1 MKLELLAICLGW
13 AALSQAGLG
22 QAARFSAPRPSANLA
37 TGLRA
42 PGLAIRLAPSGAYT
56 LRYAPM
62 HLVLSGN
69 LPGRTDAIRTAS
81 GADAVG
87 AYQEMEAAYGR
98 GSRTAVVRLYPAR
111 RAVLFLDRHRGADPN
126 TAPFPSLSGVPA
138 GLLRYSYRVVS
149 FSPIDFGKLDPQGP
163 WVFFDP
169 ERNTFIFSPAD
180 NFLVSELSS
189 ASGSSAQ
196 PMTMTSGISTGIAS
210 LPSGFVHGTWLVF
223 GRGITHTQ
231 DAWGEILQRINH
243 KRPVPND
250 ADVVLKR
257 FGYWTD
263 NGATYYYKFI
273 PSLGYEGT
281 LLALR
286 DRFRQLGVPLGYMQL
301 DSWWYPKHKGASGGG
316 RGAVIYRA
324 DPTIF
329 SDGLA
334 SFHQRLQL
342 PLATHAR
349 WIAKTSPYR
358 RRYKMSNNVIIDPRF
373 WSATADYLHAAGVVV
388 YEQDWLNRSARPAID
403 ITQSQAFLQQMAG
416 SMAAQGIGIQYCMA
430 LPAYFLASTQFQN
443 LRTIRVSDDHFLPAR
458 YDDFLYTSGLAH
470 AVGLW
475 PWSDVFMSSE
485 LSNLVLSTL
494 SAGPVGTGDAL
505 DSIDAANL
513 RRALRADSVI
523 LKPDT
528 PLLPT
533 DSVYIADA
541 SAGAAPTPMIASTRT
556 SFGSATETYV
566 VSYPRTGKNPAAQPG
581 QDANAPDATTS
592 LASLGIRGAVYAWD
606 WRKQQG
612 TLIPANGTLA
622 FHYAD
627 GWDYMVLAPLNRRGI
642 ALLGDVSRIVP
653 LARKRFVS
661 VSNTDSVRAT
671 VVFARAEESIVLTGF
686 SQRQPHVQA
695 LLGSA
700 SGLSYDAAAQLFSF
714 KLSPGSQGLAK
725 VRIF

>member
-1 MKLELLAICLGW
+1 MLLPICLGW
-13 AALSQAGLG
+13 ITLCQAGISQA
-22 QAARFSAPRPSANLA
+22 ASRSAPQPPTSSGA
-37 TGLRA
+37 TLRS
-42 PGLAIRLAPSGAYT
+42 PGLAIGLASTGAYT
-56 LRYAPM
+56 LQYAPM
-62 HLVLSGN
+62 HLALSGN

-87 AYQEMEAAYGR
+87 AYKQIEAAYAN
-98 GSRTAVVRLYPAR
+98 GSRTAVLRLYPAR
-111 RAVLFLDRHRGADPN
+111 GAVLFLDKHRGADPN
-126 TAPFPSLSGVPA
+126 TAPFPSFSGVPA
-138 GLLRYSYRVVS
+138 GLLRYSYRVAS
-149 FSPIDFGKLDPQGP
+149 FSPIDFGKLDSQGP

-169 ERNTFIFSPAD
+169 DRDTFILSPAD
-180 NFLVSELSS
+180 NFLVSELTAAPSP
-189 ASGSSAQ
+189 SAQ
-196 PMTMTSGISTGIAS
+196 QMTMTSGISSSVDS
-210 LPSGFVHGTWLVF
+210 LPSGFTHGTWMVF
-223 GRGITHTQ
+223 GSGITRTQ
-231 DAWGEILQRINH
+231 NAWGEILQRINH
-243 KRPVPND
+243 KTPVPND
-250 ADVVLKR
+250 ADVVLNR

-263 NGATYYYKFI
+263 NGAIYYYKFI

-281 LLALR
+281 LLAVR

-301 DSWWYPKHKGASGGG
+301 DSWWYPKHKGFSAAGDN
-316 RGAVIYRA
+316 GAMLYRA

-329 SDGLA
+329 PDGLA
-334 SFHQRLQL
+334 SFHRRVQL
-342 PLATHAR
+342 PLVTHAR

-358 RRYKMSNNVIIDPRF
+358 NQYTMSNNVIIDPRF
-373 WSATADYLHAAGVVV
+373 WSATASYLHNGGVVV
-388 YEQDWLNRSARPAID
+388 YEQDWLNRNARPAID
-403 ITQSQAFLQQMAG
+403 ISQARAYLHEMAG
-416 SMAAQGIGIQYCMA
+416 SMAARDIGIQYCMA
-430 LPAYFLASTQFQN
+430 LPGYFMASTQFQN

-458 YDDFLYTSGLAH
+458 YSNFLYTSELAH

-513 RRALRADSVI
+513 RMALRADSVI

-528 PLLPT
+528 PLVPT

-541 SAGAAPTPMIASTRT
+541 SGGSARSPMIATTRT
-556 SFGSATETYV
+556 SFGSATETYA
-566 VSYPRTGKNPAAQPG
+566 VSYPRIPENQAA
-581 QDANAPDATTS
+581 DASDAAAS
-592 LASLGIRGAVYAWD
+592 LASLGIQGAVYAWD
-606 WRKQQG
+606 WRQRQG
-612 TLIPANGTLA
+612 TVIPAKGALS

-627 GWDYMVLAPLNRRGI
+627 GWAYMVLAPVNRRGI

-671 VVFARAEESIVLTGF
+671 VAFAKAENSIVLTGF
-686 SQRQPHVQA
+686 SQRQPRVQA
-695 LLGSA
+695 LLGSS
-700 SGLSYDAAAQLFSF
+700 SGLSYDAATHLFSF